1 MNSVQS
7 FIEHLLSFRH
17 GDKGDSAPAARF
29 SKVLPIGKM
38 LALPAPNSVAEM
50 WLEWAPLD
58 SMLEEHI
65 SICINC
71 WHRQQPLLLRG
82 VAKISPVFTLLNR
95 LGVRCQEVACSEGFF
110 PAGS

>member
-17 GDKGDSAPAARF
+17 GDQGNSAPGTKF

-38 LALPAPNSVAEM
+38 LALSAPSSVAEM
-50 WLEWAPLD
+50 WFGGAPLD

-65 SICINC
+65 SIP
-71 WHRQQPLLLRG
+71 H
-82 VAKISPVFTLLNR
+82 
-95 LGVRCQEVACSEGFF
+95 
-110 PAGS
+110 